1 MKRRDFMIC
10 NNEIE
15 IVSQGINRGALLT
28 ISDELDCVE
37 LEIKSMKD
45 ALLLKGIV
53 DEVINRLKSEV
64 SGE

>member
-37 LEIKSMKD
+37 LEIKINERR
-45 ALLLKGIV
+45 IV
-53 DEVINRLKSEV
+53 TE
-64 SGE
+64 GYC